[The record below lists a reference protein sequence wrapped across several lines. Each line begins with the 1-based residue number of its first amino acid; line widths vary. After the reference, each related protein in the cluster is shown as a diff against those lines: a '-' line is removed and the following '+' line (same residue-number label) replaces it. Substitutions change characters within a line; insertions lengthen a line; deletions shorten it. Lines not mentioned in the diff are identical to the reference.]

1 MSGRKYEEDLLS
13 GAGSVEQEVTNMDGE
28 KKQGKRSGFTS
39 KLERQ
44 AVTLL
49 LAKDELEKKNIELEN
64 AMIDARK
71 ASRARDVFLA
81 NMSHEIRTPINTMLG
96 LNELILRE
104 SQDETIRGYA
114 LDIKQAGTVLL
125 SLVSDILDFS
135 KLQSGKME
143 LAEETYDISS
153 LLNDLINSISIPLR
167 KKKLRLELDIASDI
181 PYKLSGDEVHLRQI
195 IGNLLSNAVK
205 YTQSGTVTLHL
216 GHEQLE
222 EEKLLLKIAVEDTG
236 IGVREKDIARIF
248 ETFNRLD
255 MEASRNE
262 EGTGLGLAVTNQLVS
277 MMGGK
282 LDVKSQYGKGSVF
295 SFAVP
300 QKIIN
305 RSPLG
310 DFQEQYD
317 RSVKNSIR
325 YREKFIAPLAKILV
339 VDDNAMNLAVAQDL
353 LRKTK
358 LQIDV
363 ASSGGECLEMLK
375 RKEYHLICMDHMMPV
390 MDGVQTLH
398 AIREMEDNPSRN
410 IPVIALTANAVV
422 GARDFYL
429 NAGFE
434 DYLSKPIEPEKLED
448 MLIQYLPKELVYLT
462 EDEEVSTAEEGGAG
476 GLNEEKLTDMGINA
490 ANGLK
495 YMGGSRSLYEKVL
508 RDFRDILHEKEEQ
521 LKSMLS
527 KEDVSG
533 YAIIVHALKG
543 NARNVGADE
552 LAEEAFELEKKS
564 KAGKLEEVEVQSPIL
579 FSMMRTLGENL
590 DRYMET
596 EMPEIGAQKE
606 EEPDRKQ
613 QISEEEWAEKLKLLY
628 QQLDD
633 FDGDGALESIQELK
647 KFQLTEEERKLL
659 RMCEKAVNDFA
670 YDVAMEIVSSALQA

>member
-1 MSGRKYEEDLLS
+1 ME
-13 GAGSVEQEVTNMDGE
+13 E
-28 KKQGKRSGFTS
+28 KKQERRSGFTS
-39 KLERQ
+39 KLEKQ
-44 AVTLL
+44 AVSLL

-114 LDIKQAGTVLL
+114 LDIKQAGTILL

-143 LAEETYDISS
+143 LAEGTYDISS
-153 LLNDLINSISIPLR
+153 LLNDLINSVSIPLR
-167 KKKLRLELDIASDI
+167 KKKLRLSLDIASDI

-205 YTQSGTVTLHL
+205 YTQTGTVTLCL
-216 GHEQLE
+216 AW
-222 EEKLLLKIAVEDTG
+222 EKQEKETLLLKIAVEDTG
-236 IGVREKDIARIF
+236 VGVKEKDIARIF

-262 EGTGLGLAVTNQLVS
+262 EGTGLGLAVTHQLVG

-282 LDVKSQYGKGSVF
+282 LEVKSEYGKGSVF
-295 SFAVP
+295 SFAIP

-305 RSPLG
+305 ASPLG

-317 RSVKNSIR
+317 KSVRNSIS

-398 AIREMEDNPSRN
+398 AIRELEDNPSRN

-422 GARDFYL
+422 GAKEFYL
-429 NAGFE
+429 KEGFE
-434 DYLSKPIEPEKLED
+434 DYLSKPIEPDKLED
-448 MLIQYLPKELVYLT
+448 ILIQYLPKELVYLT
-462 EDEEVSTAEEGGAG
+462 DDEEISVESDDNEV

-508 RDFRDILHEKEEQ
+508 RDFREILHEKEEQ
-521 LKSMLS
+521 LKSMLA

-590 DRYMET
+590 DRYLET
-596 EMPEIGAQKE
+596 EASEVSVEKE
-606 EEPDRKQ
+606 EEPAEKQ
-613 QISEEEWAEKLKLLY
+613 QITEEIWKEKLRLLHLH
-628 QQLDD
+628 LDE
-633 FDGDGALESIQELK
+633 FDGENVLESIRELK
-647 KFQLTEEERKLL
+647 NYQLSEENRKML
-659 RMCEKAVNDFA
+659 RLCEKAVNDFA
-670 YDVAMEIVSSALQA
+670 YDVAMEIVSSAL

>member
-1 MSGRKYEEDLLS
+1 ME
-13 GAGSVEQEVTNMDGE
+13 E
-28 KKQGKRSGFTS
+28 KKQERRSGFTS
-39 KLERQ
+39 KLEKQ
-44 AVTLL
+44 AVSLL

-114 LDIKQAGTVLL
+114 LDIKQAGTILL

-143 LAEETYDISS
+143 LAEGTYDISS
-153 LLNDLINSISIPLR
+153 LLNDLINSVSIPLR
-167 KKKLRLELDIASDI
+167 KKKLRLSLDIAPDI

-205 YTQSGTVTLHL
+205 YTQTGTVTLRL
-216 GHEQLE
+216 SW
-222 EEKLLLKIAVEDTG
+222 EKQEKDMLLLKIMVEDTG
-236 IGVREKDIARIF
+236 IGVKEKDIARIF

-255 MEASRNE
+255 MKASRNE
-262 EGTGLGLAVTNQLVS
+262 EGTGLGLAVTHQLVG

-282 LDVKSQYGKGSVF
+282 LEVKSEYGKGSVF
-295 SFAVP
+295 SFAIP

-305 RSPLG
+305 PSPLG

-317 RSVKNSIR
+317 KSVKNSIS

-390 MDGVQTLH
+390 MDGVQTLR
-398 AIREMEDNPSRN
+398 AIRELEDNPSRN

-422 GARDFYL
+422 GAREFYL
-429 NAGFE
+429 KAGFE
-434 DYLSKPIEPEKLED
+434 DYLSKPIEPDKLED

-462 EDEEVSTAEEGGAG
+462 EDEEISVENDDHIG
-476 GLNEEKLTDMGINA
+476 GLDEEKLTDMGINA

-495 YMGGSRSLYEKVL
+495 YMGGSRALYEKVL
-508 RDFRDILHEKEEQ
+508 RDFREILHEKEEQ
-521 LKSMLS
+521 LKNMLG

-564 KAGKLEEVEVQSPIL
+564 KDGKLEEVEVQSPIL
-579 FSMMRTLGENL
+579 FGMMRTLGENL
-590 DRYMET
+590 DRYLET
-596 EMPEIGAQKE
+596 EVSSCRMEKE
-606 EEPDRKQ
+606 EEPAEKQ
-613 QISEEEWAEKLKLLY
+613 QITEDVWREKLLRLY

-633 FDGDGALESIQELK
+633 FDGESVMESLAEFK
-647 KFQLTEEERKLL
+647 KYQLTEEHRKML
-659 RMCEKAVNDFA
+659 RLCEKAVNDFA
-670 YDVAMEIVSSALQA
+670 YDVAMEIVSSVLQA

>member
-1 MSGRKYEEDLLS
+1 ME
-13 GAGSVEQEVTNMDGE
+13 E
-28 KKQGKRSGFTS
+28 KKQERRSGFTS
-39 KLERQ
+39 KLEKQ
-44 AVTLL
+44 AVSLL

-114 LDIKQAGTVLL
+114 LDIKQAGTILL

-143 LAEETYDISS
+143 LAEGTYDISS
-153 LLNDLINSISIPLR
+153 LLNDLINSVSIPLR
-167 KKKLRLELDIASDI
+167 KKKLRLSLDIAPDI

-205 YTQSGTVTLHL
+205 YTQTGTVTLRL
-216 GHEQLE
+216 SW
-222 EEKLLLKIAVEDTG
+222 EKQEKDMLLLKIMVEDTG
-236 IGVREKDIARIF
+236 IGVKEKDIARIF

-255 MEASRNE
+255 MKASRNE
-262 EGTGLGLAVTNQLVS
+262 EGTGLGLAVTHQLVG

-282 LDVKSQYGKGSVF
+282 LEVKSEYGKGSVF
-295 SFAVP
+295 SFAIP

-305 RSPLG
+305 PSPLG

-317 RSVKNSIR
+317 KSVKNSIS

-390 MDGVQTLH
+390 MDGVQTLR
-398 AIREMEDNPSRN
+398 AIRELEDNPSRN

-422 GARDFYL
+422 GAREFYL
-429 NAGFE
+429 KAGFE
-434 DYLSKPIEPEKLED
+434 DYLSKPIEPDKLED

-462 EDEEVSTAEEGGAG
+462 EDEEISVENDDHIG
-476 GLNEEKLTDMGINA
+476 GLDEEKLTDMGINA

-495 YMGGSRSLYEKVL
+495 YMGGSRALYEKVL
-508 RDFRDILHEKEEQ
+508 RDFREILHEKEEQ
-521 LKSMLS
+521 LKNMLG

-564 KAGKLEEVEVQSPIL
+564 KDGKLEEVEVQSPIL
-579 FSMMRTLGENL
+579 FGMMRTLGENL
-590 DRYMET
+590 DRYLET
-596 EMPEIGAQKE
+596 EVSSCRMEKE
-606 EEPDRKQ
+606 EEPAEKQ
-613 QISEEEWAEKLKLLY
+613 QITEDVWREKLLRLY

-633 FDGDGALESIQELK
+633 FDGESVMESLAEFK
-647 KFQLTEEERKLL
+647 KYQLTEEHRKLL
-659 RMCEKAVNDFA
+659 RLCEKAVNDFA
-670 YDVAMEIVSSALQA
+670 YDVAMEIVSSVL

>member
-1 MSGRKYEEDLLS
+1 ME
-13 GAGSVEQEVTNMDGE
+13 E
-28 KKQGKRSGFTS
+28 KKQERRSGFTS
-39 KLERQ
+39 KLEKQ
-44 AVTLL
+44 AVSLL

-114 LDIKQAGTVLL
+114 LDIKQAGTILL

-143 LAEETYDISS
+143 LAEGTYDISS
-153 LLNDLINSISIPLR
+153 LLNDLINSVSIPLR
-167 KKKLRLELDIASDI
+167 KKKLRLSLDIASDI

-205 YTQSGTVTLHL
+205 YTQTGTVTLRL
-216 GHEQLE
+216 AW
-222 EEKLLLKIAVEDTG
+222 EKQEKDTLLLKISVEDTG
-236 IGVREKDIARIF
+236 VGVKEKDIARIF

-262 EGTGLGLAVTNQLVS
+262 EGTGLGLAVTHQLVG

-282 LDVKSQYGKGSVF
+282 LEVKSEYGKGSVF
-295 SFAVP
+295 SFAIP

-305 RSPLG
+305 ASPLG

-317 RSVKNSIR
+317 KSVRNSIS

-339 VDDNAMNLAVAQDL
+339 VDDNAMNLTVAQDL

-398 AIREMEDNPSRN
+398 AIRELEDNPSRN

-422 GARDFYL
+422 GAKEFYL
-429 NAGFE
+429 KEGFE
-434 DYLSKPIEPEKLED
+434 DYLSKPIEPDKLED
-448 MLIQYLPKELVYLT
+448 ILIQYLPKELVYLT
-462 EDEEVSTAEEGGAG
+462 DDEEISVESDDNEV

-508 RDFRDILHEKEEQ
+508 RDFREILHEKEEQ
-521 LKSMLS
+521 LKSMLA

-590 DRYMET
+590 DRYLET
-596 EMPEIGAQKE
+596 EALEVSVEKE
-606 EEPDRKQ
+606 EEPAEKQ
-613 QISEEEWAEKLKLLY
+613 QITEEIWKEKLRLLHLH
-628 QQLDD
+628 LDE
-633 FDGDGALESIQELK
+633 FDGENVLESIRELK
-647 KFQLTEEERKLL
+647 NYQLSEENRKML
-659 RMCEKAVNDFA
+659 RLCEKAVNDFA
-670 YDVAMEIVSSALQA
+670 YDVAMEIVSSVL

>member
-1 MSGRKYEEDLLS
+1 MIFMEE
-13 GAGSVEQEVTNMDGE
+13 G
-28 KKQGKRSGFTS
+28 KKQERRSGFTS
-39 KLERQ
+39 KLEKQ
-44 AVTLL
+44 AVSLL

-143 LAEETYDISS
+143 LAEGTYDISS
-153 LLNDLINSISIPLR
+153 LLNDLINSVSIPLR
-167 KKKLRLELDIASDI
+167 KKKLRLALDIASDV

-205 YTQSGTVTLHL
+205 YTQTGTVTLHL
-216 GHEQLE
+216 AW
-222 EEKLLLKIAVEDTG
+222 EKQENDGLLLKIAVEDTG
-236 IGVREKDIARIF
+236 IGVKEKDIARIF

-282 LDVKSQYGKGSVF
+282 LEVKSEFGKGSIF
-295 SFAVP
+295 SFAIP

-305 RSPLG
+305 SSPLG

-317 RSVKNSIR
+317 KSVRNSIS

-390 MDGVQTLH
+390 MDGVQTLQ
-398 AIREMEDNPSRN
+398 AIRAMEDNPSRN

-422 GARDFYL
+422 GAKEFYL

-434 DYLSKPIEPEKLED
+434 DYLSKPIEPDKLED
-448 MLIQYLPKELVYLT
+448 IMIQYLPKELVYLT
-462 EDEEVSTAEEGGAG
+462 DDEEISVESDDDES

-508 RDFRDILHEKEEQ
+508 RDFREILHEKEEQ

-590 DRYMET
+590 DRYLET
-596 EMPEIGAQKE
+596 EAADVSVEKE
-606 EEPDRKQ
+606 EEQ
-613 QISEEEWAEKLKLLY
+613 TEKLQITEEIWKEKLQLLHR
-628 QQLDD
+628 QLDD
-633 FDGDGALESIQELK
+633 FDTDGVTESIQELK
-647 KFQLTEEERKLL
+647 KYQLTEENRKLL
-659 RMCEKAVNDFA
+659 RLCEKAVNDFA
-670 YDVAMEIVSSALQA
+670 YDVAMEIVSSVL

>member
-1 MSGRKYEEDLLS
+1 ME
-13 GAGSVEQEVTNMDGE
+13 E
-28 KKQGKRSGFTS
+28 KKQERRSGFTS
-39 KLERQ
+39 KLEKQ
-44 AVTLL
+44 AVSLL

-114 LDIKQAGTVLL
+114 LDIKQAGTILL

-143 LAEETYDISS
+143 LAEGTYDISS
-153 LLNDLINSISIPLR
+153 LLNDLINSVSIPLR
-167 KKKLRLELDIASDI
+167 KKKLRLSLDIASDI

-205 YTQSGTVTLHL
+205 YTQTGTVTLRL
-216 GHEQLE
+216 AW
-222 EEKLLLKIAVEDTG
+222 EKQEKDTLLLKIAVEDTG
-236 IGVREKDIARIF
+236 VGVKEKDIARIF

-262 EGTGLGLAVTNQLVS
+262 EGTGLGLAVTHQLVG

-282 LDVKSQYGKGSVF
+282 LEVKSEYGKGSVF
-295 SFAVP
+295 SFAIP

-305 RSPLG
+305 ASPLG

-317 RSVKNSIR
+317 KSVRNSIS

-398 AIREMEDNPSRN
+398 AIRELEDNPSRN

-422 GARDFYL
+422 GAKEFYL
-429 NAGFE
+429 KEGFE
-434 DYLSKPIEPEKLED
+434 DYLSKPIEPDKLED
-448 MLIQYLPKELVYLT
+448 ILIQYLPKELVYLT
-462 EDEEVSTAEEGGAG
+462 DDEEISVESDDNEV

-508 RDFRDILHEKEEQ
+508 RDFREILHEKEEQ
-521 LKSMLS
+521 LKSMLA

-590 DRYMET
+590 DRYLET
-596 EMPEIGAQKE
+596 EASEVSVEKE
-606 EEPDRKQ
+606 EEPAEKQ
-613 QISEEEWAEKLKLLY
+613 QITEEIWKEKLRLLHLH
-628 QQLDD
+628 LDE
-633 FDGDGALESIQELK
+633 FDGENVLESIRELK
-647 KFQLTEEERKLL
+647 NYQLSEENRKML
-659 RMCEKAVNDFA
+659 RLCEKAVNDFA
-670 YDVAMEIVSSALQA
+670 YDVAMEIVSSVL

>member
-1 MSGRKYEEDLLS
+1 MEE
-13 GAGSVEQEVTNMDGE
+13 G
-28 KKQGKRSGFTS
+28 KKQERRSGFTS
-39 KLERQ
+39 RLEKQ
-44 AVTLL
+44 AVSLL

-114 LDIKQAGTVLL
+114 LDIKQAGTILL

-143 LAEETYDISS
+143 LAEGTYDISS
-153 LLNDLINSISIPLR
+153 LLNDLINSVSVPLR
-167 KKKLRLELDIASDI
+167 KKKLRLILDIASDI

-195 IGNLLSNAVK
+195 VGNLLSNAVK
-205 YTQSGTVTLHL
+205 YTQTGTVTLHL
-216 GHEQLE
+216 AWEKLE
-222 EEKLLLKIAVEDTG
+222 KDELLLKIAVEDTG
-236 IGVREKDIARIF
+236 IGVKEKDMARIF

-255 MEASRNE
+255 MEASRKE
-262 EGTGLGLAVTNQLVS
+262 EGTGLGLAVTHQLVG

-282 LDVKSQYGKGSVF
+282 LEVKSEYGKGSVF
-295 SFAVP
+295 SFAIP

-305 RSPLG
+305 PSPLG

-317 RSVKNSIR
+317 KSVRNSIS

-390 MDGVQTLH
+390 MDGVQTLQ
-398 AIREMEDNPSRN
+398 AIRAMEDNPSRN

-422 GARDFYL
+422 GAKEFYL

-448 MLIQYLPKELVYLT
+448 ILIQYLPKELVYLT
-462 EDEEVSTAEEGGAG
+462 DDEEISVESDDDDN

-508 RDFRDILHEKEEQ
+508 RDFREILHEKEEQ
-521 LKSMLS
+521 LKSMLA

-590 DRYMET
+590 DRYLET
-596 EMPEIGAQKE
+596 EAAEVDVDKE
-606 EEPDRKQ
+606 EEP
-613 QISEEEWAEKLKLLY
+613 AEKQKITEEVWKEKLQLLH

-633 FDGDGALESIQELK
+633 FDGESILESIRELK
-647 KFQLTEEERKLL
+647 NYQLSEENRKLL
-659 RMCEKAVNDFA
+659 RLCEKAVNDFA
-670 YDVAMEIVSSALQA
+670 YDVAMEIVSSVL

>member
-1 MSGRKYEEDLLS
+1 ME
-13 GAGSVEQEVTNMDGE
+13 E
-28 KKQGKRSGFTS
+28 KKQERRSGFTS
-39 KLERQ
+39 KLEKQ
-44 AVTLL
+44 AVSLL

-114 LDIKQAGTVLL
+114 LDIKQAGTILL

-143 LAEETYDISS
+143 LAEGTYDISS
-153 LLNDLINSISIPLR
+153 LLNDLINSVSIPLR
-167 KKKLRLELDIASDI
+167 KKKLRLSLDIASDI

-205 YTQSGTVTLHL
+205 YTQTGTVTLRL
-216 GHEQLE
+216 AW
-222 EEKLLLKIAVEDTG
+222 EKQEKDTLLLKIAVEDTG
-236 IGVREKDIARIF
+236 VGVKEKDIARIF

-262 EGTGLGLAVTNQLVS
+262 EGTGLGLAVTHQLVG

-282 LDVKSQYGKGSVF
+282 LEVKSEYGKGSVF
-295 SFAVP
+295 SFAIP

-305 RSPLG
+305 ASPLG

-317 RSVKNSIR
+317 KSVRNSIS

-398 AIREMEDNPSRN
+398 AIRELEDNPSRN

-422 GARDFYL
+422 GAKEFYL
-429 NAGFE
+429 KAGFE
-434 DYLSKPIEPEKLED
+434 DYLSKPIEPDKLED
-448 MLIQYLPKELVYLT
+448 ILIQYLPKELVYLT
-462 EDEEVSTAEEGGAG
+462 DDEEISVESDDNEA

-508 RDFRDILHEKEEQ
+508 RDFREILHEKEEQ
-521 LKSMLS
+521 LKSMLA

-590 DRYMET
+590 DRYLET
-596 EMPEIGAQKE
+596 EASEVSVEKE
-606 EEPDRKQ
+606 EEPAEKQ
-613 QISEEEWAEKLKLLY
+613 QITEEIWKEKLRLLHLH
-628 QQLDD
+628 LDE
-633 FDGDGALESIQELK
+633 FDGENVLESIRELK
-647 KFQLTEEERKLL
+647 NYQLSEENRKML
-659 RMCEKAVNDFA
+659 RLCEKAVNDFA
-670 YDVAMEIVSSALQA
+670 YDVAMEIVSSVL

>member
-1 MSGRKYEEDLLS
+1 ME
-13 GAGSVEQEVTNMDGE
+13 E
-28 KKQGKRSGFTS
+28 KKQERRSGFTS
-39 KLERQ
+39 KLEKQ
-44 AVTLL
+44 AVSLL

-114 LDIKQAGTVLL
+114 LDIKQAGTILL

-143 LAEETYDISS
+143 LAEGTYDISS
-153 LLNDLINSISIPLR
+153 LLNDLINSVSIPLR
-167 KKKLRLELDIASDI
+167 KKKLRLSLDIAPDI

-205 YTQSGTVTLHL
+205 YTQTGTVTLRL
-216 GHEQLE
+216 SW
-222 EEKLLLKIAVEDTG
+222 EKQEKDMLLLKIMVEDTG
-236 IGVREKDIARIF
+236 IGVKEKDIARIF

-255 MEASRNE
+255 MKASRNE
-262 EGTGLGLAVTNQLVS
+262 EGTGLGLAVTHQLVG

-282 LDVKSQYGKGSVF
+282 LEVKSEYGKGSVF

-305 RSPLG
+305 PSPLG

-317 RSVKNSIR
+317 KSVKNSIS

-390 MDGVQTLH
+390 MDGVQTLR
-398 AIREMEDNPSRN
+398 AIRELEDNPSRN

-422 GARDFYL
+422 GAREFYL
-429 NAGFE
+429 KAGFE
-434 DYLSKPIEPEKLED
+434 DYLSKPIEPDKLED

-462 EDEEVSTAEEGGAG
+462 EDEEISVENDDHIG
-476 GLNEEKLTDMGINA
+476 GLDEEKLTDMGINA

-495 YMGGSRSLYEKVL
+495 YMGGSRALYEKVL
-508 RDFRDILHEKEEQ
+508 RDFREILHEKEEQ
-521 LKSMLS
+521 LKNMLG

-564 KAGKLEEVEVQSPIL
+564 KDGKLEEVEVQSPIL
-579 FSMMRTLGENL
+579 FGMMRTLGENL
-590 DRYMET
+590 DRYLET
-596 EMPEIGAQKE
+596 EVSSCRMEKE
-606 EEPDRKQ
+606 EEPAEKQ
-613 QISEEEWAEKLKLLY
+613 QITEDVWREKLLRLY

-633 FDGDGALESIQELK
+633 FDGESVMESLAEFK
-647 KFQLTEEERKLL
+647 KYQLTEEHRKML
-659 RMCEKAVNDFA
+659 RLCEKAVNDFA
-670 YDVAMEIVSSALQA
+670 YDVAMEIVSSVL

>member
-1 MSGRKYEEDLLS
+1 MEG
-13 GAGSVEQEVTNMDGE
+13 
-28 KKQGKRSGFTS
+28 KKQERRSGFTS
-39 KLERQ
+39 KLEKQ
-44 AVTLL
+44 AVSLL

-114 LDIKQAGTVLL
+114 LDIKQAGTILL

-143 LAEETYDISS
+143 LAEGTYDISS
-153 LLNDLINSISIPLR
+153 LLNDLINSVSIPLR
-167 KKKLRLELDIASDI
+167 KKKLRLSLDIASDI

-205 YTQSGTVTLHL
+205 YTQTGTVTLRL
-216 GHEQLE
+216 AW
-222 EEKLLLKIAVEDTG
+222 EKQEKETLLLKIAVEDTG
-236 IGVREKDIARIF
+236 VGVKEKDIARIF

-262 EGTGLGLAVTNQLVS
+262 EGTGLGLAVTHQLVG

-282 LDVKSQYGKGSVF
+282 LEVKSEYGKGSVF
-295 SFAVP
+295 SFAIP

-305 RSPLG
+305 ASPLG

-317 RSVKNSIR
+317 KSVRNSIS

-398 AIREMEDNPSRN
+398 AIRELEDNPSRN

-422 GARDFYL
+422 GAKEFYL
-429 NAGFE
+429 KAGFE
-434 DYLSKPIEPEKLED
+434 DYLSKPIEPDKLED
-448 MLIQYLPKELVYLT
+448 ILIQYLPKELVYLT
-462 EDEEVSTAEEGGAG
+462 DDEEISVESDDNEA

-508 RDFRDILHEKEEQ
+508 RDFREILHEKEEQ
-521 LKSMLS
+521 LKSMLA

-590 DRYMET
+590 DRYLET
-596 EMPEIGAQKE
+596 EASEVSVEKE
-606 EEPDRKQ
+606 EEPAEKQ
-613 QISEEEWAEKLKLLY
+613 QITEEIWKEKLRLLHLH
-628 QQLDD
+628 LDE
-633 FDGDGALESIQELK
+633 FDGENVLESIRELK
-647 KFQLTEEERKLL
+647 NYQLSEENRKML
-659 RMCEKAVNDFA
+659 RLCEKAVNDFA
-670 YDVAMEIVSSALQA
+670 YDVAMEIVSSVL

>member
-1 MSGRKYEEDLLS
+1 ME
-13 GAGSVEQEVTNMDGE
+13 E
-28 KKQGKRSGFTS
+28 KKQERRSGFTS
-39 KLERQ
+39 KLEKQ
-44 AVTLL
+44 AVSLL

-114 LDIKQAGTVLL
+114 LDIKQAGTILL

-143 LAEETYDISS
+143 LAEGTYDISS
-153 LLNDLINSISIPLR
+153 LLNDLINSVSIPLR
-167 KKKLRLELDIASDI
+167 KKKLRLSLDIASDI

-205 YTQSGTVTLHL
+205 YTQTGTVTLRL
-216 GHEQLE
+216 AW
-222 EEKLLLKIAVEDTG
+222 EKQEKETLLLKIAVEDTG
-236 IGVREKDIARIF
+236 VGVKEKDIARIF

-262 EGTGLGLAVTNQLVS
+262 EGTGLGLAVTHQLVG

-282 LDVKSQYGKGSVF
+282 LEVKSEYGKGSVF
-295 SFAVP
+295 SFAIP

-305 RSPLG
+305 ASPLG

-317 RSVKNSIR
+317 KSVRNSIS

-375 RKEYHLICMDHMMPV
+375 RKEYHMICMDHMMPV

-398 AIREMEDNPSRN
+398 AIRELEDNPSRN

-422 GARDFYL
+422 GAKEFYL
-429 NAGFE
+429 KAGFE
-434 DYLSKPIEPEKLED
+434 DYLSKPIEPDKLED
-448 MLIQYLPKELVYLT
+448 ILIQYLPKELVYLT
-462 EDEEVSTAEEGGAG
+462 DDEEISVESDDNEA

-508 RDFRDILHEKEEQ
+508 RDFREILHEKEEQ
-521 LKSMLS
+521 LKSMLA

-590 DRYMET
+590 DRYLET
-596 EMPEIGAQKE
+596 EASEVSVEKE
-606 EEPDRKQ
+606 EEPAEKQ
-613 QISEEEWAEKLKLLY
+613 QITEEIWKEKLRLLHLH
-628 QQLDD
+628 LDE
-633 FDGDGALESIQELK
+633 FDGENVLESIRELK
-647 KFQLTEEERKLL
+647 NYQLSEENRKML
-659 RMCEKAVNDFA
+659 RLCEKAVNDFA
-670 YDVAMEIVSSALQA
+670 YDVAMEIVSSVL

>member
-1 MSGRKYEEDLLS
+1 MHE
-13 GAGSVEQEVTNMDGE
+13 E
-28 KKQGKRSGFTS
+28 KKQEKRSGFTS
-39 KLERQ
+39 RLEKQ

-64 AMIDARK
+64 AMLDARK

-143 LAEETYDISS
+143 LAEGTYDISS
-153 LLNDLINSISIPLR
+153 LLNDLINSISVPLR
-167 KKKLRLELDIASDI
+167 KKKLRLSLDIAEDI

-195 IGNLLSNAVK
+195 IGNLLTNAVK
-205 YTQSGTVTLHL
+205 YTQKGTVTLHL
-216 GHEQLE
+216 HWKPLE
-222 EEKLLLKIAVEDTG
+222 EETLLLEIAVEDTG
-236 IGVREKDIARIF
+236 IGVKEKDISRIF

-262 EGTGLGLAVTNQLVS
+262 EGTGLGLAVTNQLVG

-282 LDVKSQYGKGSVF
+282 LEVKSEYGKGSVF
-295 SFAVP
+295 SFAIP
-300 QKIIN
+300 QKIVN
-305 RSPLG
+305 QAPLG

-317 RSVKNSIR
+317 RSLKKSIS

-422 GARDFYL
+422 GAKDFYL
-429 NAGFE
+429 DAGFE

-462 EDEEVSTAEEGGAG
+462 EEEEVSIEADDGPG

-521 LKSMLS
+521 LRNMLS

-564 KAGKLEEVEVQSPIL
+564 KAGRLEEVEVQSPIL

-596 EMPEIGAQKE
+596 EMPEESGEKE
-606 EEPDRKQ
+606 EEPADRQ
-613 QISEEEWAEKLKLLY
+613 QISEEEWKKRLEAIH

-633 FDGDGALESIQELK
+633 FDGDSVLESIQELK
-647 KFQLTEEERKLL
+647 NCNLAEDDRKLL

-670 YDVAMEIVSSALQA
+670 YDVAMEIVSSAL

>member
-1 MSGRKYEEDLLS
+1 
-13 GAGSVEQEVTNMDGE
+13 
-28 KKQGKRSGFTS
+28 
-39 KLERQ
+39 
-44 AVTLL
+44 
-49 LAKDELEKKNIELEN
+49 
-64 AMIDARK
+64 MIDARK

-114 LDIKQAGTVLL
+114 LDIKQAGTILL

-143 LAEETYDISS
+143 LAEGTYDISS
-153 LLNDLINSISIPLR
+153 LLNDLINSVSIPLR
-167 KKKLRLELDIASDI
+167 KKKLRLSLDIASDI

-205 YTQSGTVTLHL
+205 YTQTGTVTLRL
-216 GHEQLE
+216 AW
-222 EEKLLLKIAVEDTG
+222 EKQEKETLLLKIAVEDTG
-236 IGVREKDIARIF
+236 VGVKEKDIARIF

-262 EGTGLGLAVTNQLVS
+262 EGTGLGLAVTHQLVG

-282 LDVKSQYGKGSVF
+282 LEVKSEYGKGSVF
-295 SFAVP
+295 SFATP

-305 RSPLG
+305 ASPLG

-317 RSVKNSIR
+317 KSVRNSIS

-398 AIREMEDNPSRN
+398 AIRELEDNPSRN

-422 GARDFYL
+422 GAKEFYL
-429 NAGFE
+429 KAGFE
-434 DYLSKPIEPEKLED
+434 DYLSKPIEPDKLED
-448 MLIQYLPKELVYLT
+448 ILIQYLPKELVYLT
-462 EDEEVSTAEEGGAG
+462 DDEEISVESDDNEA

-508 RDFRDILHEKEEQ
+508 RDFREILHEKEEQ
-521 LKSMLS
+521 LKSMLA

-590 DRYMET
+590 DRYLET
-596 EMPEIGAQKE
+596 EASEVSVEKE
-606 EEPDRKQ
+606 EEPAEKQ
-613 QISEEEWAEKLKLLY
+613 QITEEIWKEKLRLLHLH
-628 QQLDD
+628 LDE
-633 FDGDGALESIQELK
+633 FDGENVLESIRELK
-647 KFQLTEEERKLL
+647 NYQLSEENRKML
-659 RMCEKAVNDFA
+659 RLCEKAVNDFA
-670 YDVAMEIVSSALQA
+670 YDVAMEIVSSVL

>member
-1 MSGRKYEEDLLS
+1 M
-13 GAGSVEQEVTNMDGE
+13 
-28 KKQGKRSGFTS
+28 
-39 KLERQ
+39 
-44 AVTLL
+44 
-49 LAKDELEKKNIELEN
+49 
-64 AMIDARK
+64 
-71 ASRARDVFLA
+71 
-81 NMSHEIRTPINTMLG
+81 
-96 LNELILRE
+96 
-104 SQDETIRGYA
+104 
-114 LDIKQAGTVLL
+114 
-125 SLVSDILDFS
+125 
-135 KLQSGKME
+135 
-143 LAEETYDISS
+143 
-153 LLNDLINSISIPLR
+153 
-167 KKKLRLELDIASDI
+167 
-181 PYKLSGDEVHLRQI
+181 
-195 IGNLLSNAVK
+195 
-205 YTQSGTVTLHL
+205 
-216 GHEQLE
+216 
-222 EEKLLLKIAVEDTG
+222 EDTG
-236 IGVREKDIARIF
+236 VGVKEKDIARIF

-262 EGTGLGLAVTNQLVS
+262 EGTGLGLAVTHQLVG

-282 LDVKSQYGKGSVF
+282 LEVKSEYGKGSVF
-295 SFAVP
+295 SFAIP

-305 RSPLG
+305 ASPLG

-317 RSVKNSIR
+317 KSVRNSIS

-398 AIREMEDNPSRN
+398 AIRELEDNPSRN

-422 GARDFYL
+422 GAKEFYL
-429 NAGFE
+429 KAGFE
-434 DYLSKPIEPEKLED
+434 DYLSKPIEPDKLED
-448 MLIQYLPKELVYLT
+448 ILIQYLPKELVYLT
-462 EDEEVSTAEEGGAG
+462 DDEEISVESDDNEA

-508 RDFRDILHEKEEQ
+508 RDFREILHEKEEQ
-521 LKSMLS
+521 LKSMLA

-590 DRYMET
+590 DRYLET
-596 EMPEIGAQKE
+596 EASEVSVEKE
-606 EEPDRKQ
+606 EEPAEKQ
-613 QISEEEWAEKLKLLY
+613 QITEEIWKEKLRLLHLH
-628 QQLDD
+628 LDE
-633 FDGDGALESIQELK
+633 FDGENVLESIRELK
-647 KFQLTEEERKLL
+647 NYQLSEENRKML
-659 RMCEKAVNDFA
+659 RLCEKAVNDFA
-670 YDVAMEIVSSALQA
+670 YDVAMEIVSSVL

>member
-1 MSGRKYEEDLLS
+1 
-13 GAGSVEQEVTNMDGE
+13 
-28 KKQGKRSGFTS
+28 
-39 KLERQ
+39 
-44 AVTLL
+44 
-49 LAKDELEKKNIELEN
+49 
-64 AMIDARK
+64 MIDARK

-114 LDIKQAGTVLL
+114 LDIKQAGTILL

-143 LAEETYDISS
+143 LAEGTYDISS
-153 LLNDLINSISIPLR
+153 LLNDLINSVSIPLR
-167 KKKLRLELDIASDI
+167 KKKLRLSLDIASDI

-205 YTQSGTVTLHL
+205 YTQTGTVTLRL
-216 GHEQLE
+216 AW
-222 EEKLLLKIAVEDTG
+222 EKQEKETLLLKIAVEDTG
-236 IGVREKDIARIF
+236 VGVKEKDIARIF

-262 EGTGLGLAVTNQLVS
+262 EGTGLGLAVTHQLVG

-282 LDVKSQYGKGSVF
+282 LEVKSEYGKGSVF
-295 SFAVP
+295 SFAIP

-305 RSPLG
+305 ASPLG

-317 RSVKNSIR
+317 KSVRNSIS

-398 AIREMEDNPSRN
+398 AIRELEDNPSRN

-422 GARDFYL
+422 GAKEFYL
-429 NAGFE
+429 KAGFE
-434 DYLSKPIEPEKLED
+434 DYLSKPIEPDKLED
-448 MLIQYLPKELVYLT
+448 ILIQYLPKELVYLT
-462 EDEEVSTAEEGGAG
+462 DDEEISVESDDNEA

-508 RDFRDILHEKEEQ
+508 RDFREILHEKEEQ
-521 LKSMLS
+521 LKSMLA

-590 DRYMET
+590 DRYLET
-596 EMPEIGAQKE
+596 EASEVSVEKE
-606 EEPDRKQ
+606 EEPAEKQ
-613 QISEEEWAEKLKLLY
+613 QITEEIWKEKLRLLHLH
-628 QQLDD
+628 LDE
-633 FDGDGALESIQELK
+633 FDGENVLESIRELK
-647 KFQLTEEERKLL
+647 NYQLSEENRKML
-659 RMCEKAVNDFA
+659 RLCEKAVNDFA
-670 YDVAMEIVSSALQA
+670 YDVAMEIVSSVL

>member
-1 MSGRKYEEDLLS
+1 ME
-13 GAGSVEQEVTNMDGE
+13 E
-28 KKQGKRSGFTS
+28 KKQERRSGFTS
-39 KLERQ
+39 KLEKQ
-44 AVTLL
+44 AVSLL

-114 LDIKQAGTVLL
+114 LDIKQAGTILL

-143 LAEETYDISS
+143 LAEGTYDISS
-153 LLNDLINSISIPLR
+153 LLNDLINSVSIPLR
-167 KKKLRLELDIASDI
+167 KKKLRLSLDIASDI

-205 YTQSGTVTLHL
+205 YTQTGTVTLRL
-216 GHEQLE
+216 AW
-222 EEKLLLKIAVEDTG
+222 EKQEKETLLLKIAVEDTG
-236 IGVREKDIARIF
+236 VGVKEKDIARIF

-262 EGTGLGLAVTNQLVS
+262 EGTGLGLAVTHQLVG

-282 LDVKSQYGKGSVF
+282 LEVKSEYGKGSVF
-295 SFAVP
+295 SFAIP

-305 RSPLG
+305 ASPLG

-317 RSVKNSIR
+317 KSVRNSIS

-398 AIREMEDNPSRN
+398 AIRELEDNPSRN

-422 GARDFYL
+422 GAKEFYL
-429 NAGFE
+429 KEGFE
-434 DYLSKPIEPEKLED
+434 DYLSKPIEPDKLED
-448 MLIQYLPKELVYLT
+448 ILIQYLPKELVYLT
-462 EDEEVSTAEEGGAG
+462 DDEEISVESDDNEV

-508 RDFRDILHEKEEQ
+508 RDFREILHEKEEQ
-521 LKSMLS
+521 LKSMLA

-590 DRYMET
+590 DRYLET
-596 EMPEIGAQKE
+596 EASEVSVEKE
-606 EEPDRKQ
+606 EEPAEKQ
-613 QISEEEWAEKLKLLY
+613 QITEEIWKEKLRLLHLH
-628 QQLDD
+628 LDE
-633 FDGDGALESIQELK
+633 FDGENVLESIRELK
-647 KFQLTEEERKLL
+647 NYQLSEENRKML
-659 RMCEKAVNDFA
+659 RLCEKAVNDFA
-670 YDVAMEIVSSALQA
+670 YDVAMEIVSSVL

>member
-1 MSGRKYEEDLLS
+1 ME
-13 GAGSVEQEVTNMDGE
+13 E
-28 KKQGKRSGFTS
+28 KKQERRSGFTS
-39 KLERQ
+39 KLEKQ
-44 AVTLL
+44 AVSLL

-114 LDIKQAGTVLL
+114 LDIKQAGTILL

-143 LAEETYDISS
+143 LAEGTYDISS
-153 LLNDLINSISIPLR
+153 LLNDLINSVSIPLR
-167 KKKLRLELDIASDI
+167 KKKLRLSLDIAPDI

-205 YTQSGTVTLHL
+205 YTQTGTVTLRL
-216 GHEQLE
+216 SW
-222 EEKLLLKIAVEDTG
+222 EKQEKDMLLLKIMVEDTG
-236 IGVREKDIARIF
+236 IGVKEKDIARIF

-255 MEASRNE
+255 MKASRNE
-262 EGTGLGLAVTNQLVS
+262 EGTGLGLAVTHQLVG

-282 LDVKSQYGKGSVF
+282 LEVKSEYGKGSVF
-295 SFAVP
+295 SFAIP

-305 RSPLG
+305 PSPLG

-317 RSVKNSIR
+317 KSVKNSIS

-390 MDGVQTLH
+390 MDGVQTLR
-398 AIREMEDNPSRN
+398 AIRELEDNPSRN

-422 GARDFYL
+422 GAREFYL
-429 NAGFE
+429 KAGFE
-434 DYLSKPIEPEKLED
+434 DYLSKPIEPDKLED

-462 EDEEVSTAEEGGAG
+462 EDEEISVENDDHIG

-495 YMGGSRSLYEKVL
+495 YMGGSRALYEKVL
-508 RDFRDILHEKEEQ
+508 RDFREILHEKEEQ
-521 LKSMLS
+521 LKNMLG

-564 KAGKLEEVEVQSPIL
+564 KDGKLEEVEVQSPIL
-579 FSMMRTLGENL
+579 FGMMRTLGENL
-590 DRYMET
+590 DRYLET
-596 EMPEIGAQKE
+596 EVSSCHMEKE
-606 EEPDRKQ
+606 EEPAEKQ
-613 QISEEEWAEKLKLLY
+613 QITEDVWREKLLRLY

-633 FDGDGALESIQELK
+633 FDGESVMESLAEFK
-647 KFQLTEEERKLL
+647 KYQLAEERRKML
-659 RMCEKAVNDFA
+659 RLCEKAVNDFA
-670 YDVAMEIVSSALQA
+670 YDVAMEIVSSVLQA

>member
-1 MSGRKYEEDLLS
+1 ME
-13 GAGSVEQEVTNMDGE
+13 E
-28 KKQGKRSGFTS
+28 KKQERRSGFTS
-39 KLERQ
+39 KLEKQ
-44 AVTLL
+44 AVSLL

-114 LDIKQAGTVLL
+114 LDIKQAGTILL

-143 LAEETYDISS
+143 LAEGTYDISS
-153 LLNDLINSISIPLR
+153 LLNDLINSVSIPLR
-167 KKKLRLELDIASDI
+167 KKKLRLSLDIAPDI

-205 YTQSGTVTLHL
+205 YTQTGTVTLRL
-216 GHEQLE
+216 SW
-222 EEKLLLKIAVEDTG
+222 EKQEKDMLLLKIMVEDTG
-236 IGVREKDIARIF
+236 IGVKEKDIARIF

-255 MEASRNE
+255 MKASRNE
-262 EGTGLGLAVTNQLVS
+262 EGTGLGLAVTHQLVG

-282 LDVKSQYGKGSVF
+282 LEVKSEYGKGSVF
-295 SFAVP
+295 SFAIP

-305 RSPLG
+305 PSPLG

-317 RSVKNSIR
+317 KSVKNSIS

-390 MDGVQTLH
+390 MDGVQTLR
-398 AIREMEDNPSRN
+398 AIRELEDNPSRN

-422 GARDFYL
+422 GAREFYL
-429 NAGFE
+429 KAGFE
-434 DYLSKPIEPEKLED
+434 DYLSKPIEPDKLED

-462 EDEEVSTAEEGGAG
+462 EDEEISVENDDHIG

-495 YMGGSRSLYEKVL
+495 YMGGSRALYEKVL
-508 RDFRDILHEKEEQ
+508 RDFREILHEKEEQ
-521 LKSMLS
+521 LKNMLG

-564 KAGKLEEVEVQSPIL
+564 KDGKLEEVEVQSPIL
-579 FSMMRTLGENL
+579 FGMMRTLGENL
-590 DRYMET
+590 DRYLET
-596 EMPEIGAQKE
+596 EVSSCRMEKE
-606 EEPDRKQ
+606 EEPAEKQ
-613 QISEEEWAEKLKLLY
+613 QITEDVWREKLLRLY

-633 FDGDGALESIQELK
+633 FDGESVMESLAEFK
-647 KFQLTEEERKLL
+647 KYQLTEEHRKML
-659 RMCEKAVNDFA
+659 RLCEKAVNDFA
-670 YDVAMEIVSSALQA
+670 YDVAMEIVSSVL

>member
-1 MSGRKYEEDLLS
+1 MEE
-13 GAGSVEQEVTNMDGE
+13 G
-28 KKQGKRSGFTS
+28 KKQERRSGFTS
-39 KLERQ
+39 RLEKQ
-44 AVTLL
+44 AVSLL

-114 LDIKQAGTVLL
+114 LDIKQAGTILL

-143 LAEETYDISS
+143 LAEGTYDISS
-153 LLNDLINSISIPLR
+153 LLNDLINSVSVPLR
-167 KKKLRLELDIASDI
+167 KKKLRLILDIASDI

-195 IGNLLSNAVK
+195 VGNLLSNAVK
-205 YTQSGTVTLHL
+205 YTQTGTVTLHL
-216 GHEQLE
+216 AWEKLE
-222 EEKLLLKIAVEDTG
+222 KDELLLKIAVEDTG
-236 IGVREKDIARIF
+236 IGVKEKDMARIF

-255 MEASRNE
+255 MEASRKE
-262 EGTGLGLAVTNQLVS
+262 EGTGLGLAVTHQLVG

-282 LDVKSQYGKGSVF
+282 LEVKSEYGKGSVF
-295 SFAVP
+295 SFAIP

-305 RSPLG
+305 PSPLG

-317 RSVKNSIR
+317 KSVRNSIS

-390 MDGVQTLH
+390 MDGVQTLQ
-398 AIREMEDNPSRN
+398 AIRAMEDNPSRN

-422 GARDFYL
+422 GAKEFYL

-448 MLIQYLPKELVYLT
+448 ILIQYLPKELVYLT
-462 EDEEVSTAEEGGAG
+462 DDEEISVESDDDDN

-508 RDFRDILHEKEEQ
+508 RDFREILHEKEEQ
-521 LKSMLS
+521 LKSMLA

-590 DRYMET
+590 DRYLEMEAA
-596 EMPEIGAQKE
+596 EVDVDKE
-606 EEPDRKQ
+606 EEP
-613 QISEEEWAEKLKLLY
+613 AEKQKITEEVWKEKLQLLH

-633 FDGDGALESIQELK
+633 FDGESILESIRELK
-647 KFQLTEEERKLL
+647 NYQLSEENRKLL
-659 RMCEKAVNDFA
+659 RLCEKAVNDFA
-670 YDVAMEIVSSALQA
+670 YDVAMEIVSSVL

>member
-1 MSGRKYEEDLLS
+1 ME
-13 GAGSVEQEVTNMDGE
+13 E
-28 KKQGKRSGFTS
+28 KKQERRSGFTS
-39 KLERQ
+39 KLEKQ
-44 AVTLL
+44 AVSLL

-114 LDIKQAGTVLL
+114 LDIKQAGTILL

-143 LAEETYDISS
+143 LAEGTYDISS
-153 LLNDLINSISIPLR
+153 LLNDLINSVSIPLR
-167 KKKLRLELDIASDI
+167 KKKLRLSLDIASDI

-205 YTQSGTVTLHL
+205 YTQTGTVTLRL
-216 GHEQLE
+216 AW
-222 EEKLLLKIAVEDTG
+222 EKQEKETLLLKIAVEDTG
-236 IGVREKDIARIF
+236 VGVKEKDIARIF

-262 EGTGLGLAVTNQLVS
+262 EGTGLGLAVTHQLVG

-282 LDVKSQYGKGSVF
+282 LEVKSEYGKGSVF
-295 SFAVP
+295 SFAIP

-305 RSPLG
+305 ASPLG

-317 RSVKNSIR
+317 KSVRNSIS

-398 AIREMEDNPSRN
+398 AIRELEDNPSRN

-422 GARDFYL
+422 GAKEFYL
-429 NAGFE
+429 KAGFE
-434 DYLSKPIEPEKLED
+434 DYLSKPIEPDKLED
-448 MLIQYLPKELVYLT
+448 ILIQYLPKELVYLT
-462 EDEEVSTAEEGGAG
+462 DDEEISVESDDNEV

-508 RDFRDILHEKEEQ
+508 RDFREILHEKEEQ
-521 LKSMLS
+521 LKSMLA

-590 DRYMET
+590 DRYLET
-596 EMPEIGAQKE
+596 EASEVSVEKE
-606 EEPDRKQ
+606 EEPAEKQ
-613 QISEEEWAEKLKLLY
+613 QITEEIWKEKLRLLHLH
-628 QQLDD
+628 LDE
-633 FDGDGALESIQELK
+633 FDGENVLESIRELK
-647 KFQLTEEERKLL
+647 NYQLSEENRKML
-659 RMCEKAVNDFA
+659 RLCEKAVNDFA
-670 YDVAMEIVSSALQA
+670 YDVAMEIVSSVL

>member
-1 MSGRKYEEDLLS
+1 ME
-13 GAGSVEQEVTNMDGE
+13 E
-28 KKQGKRSGFTS
+28 KKQERRSGFTS
-39 KLERQ
+39 RLEKQ
-44 AVTLL
+44 AVSLL

-71 ASRARDVFLA
+71 ASRARDIFLA

-143 LAEETYDISS
+143 LAEGTYDISS
-153 LLNDLINSISIPLR
+153 LLNDLINSVSVPLR
-167 KKKLRLELDIASDI
+167 KKKLRLTLDIASDI

-216 GHEQLE
+216 AWERQD
-222 EEKLLLKIAVEDTG
+222 KDSLLLKVAVEDTG
-236 IGVREKDIARIF
+236 IGVKEKDMERIF

-262 EGTGLGLAVTNQLVS
+262 EGTGLGLAVTYQLVN

-282 LDVKSQYGKGSVF
+282 LEAKSEYGKGSTF
-295 SFAVP
+295 SFVIP

-305 RSPLG
+305 EAPLG

-317 RSVKNSIR
+317 KSVKNSIS

-363 ASSGGECLEMLK
+363 ASSGGECLEMVK

-390 MDGVQTLH
+390 MDGVQTLR
-398 AIREMEDNPSRN
+398 AIRELEDNPSRN

-422 GARDFYL
+422 GAKEFYL

-434 DYLSKPIEPEKLED
+434 DYLSKPIEPDKLED

-462 EDEEVSTAEEGGAG
+462 EDEEISGLEEGSSGS
-476 GLNEEKLTDMGINA
+476 LNEEKLTDMGINA

-508 RDFRDILHEKEEQ
+508 HDFREILHEKEEQ
-521 LKSMLS
+521 LHNMLA

-590 DRYMET
+590 DRYLET
-596 EMPEIGAQKE
+596 EVQEVTVEKE
-606 EEPDRKQ
+606 EEP
-613 QISEEEWAEKLKLLY
+613 AEKLQITEEAWKEKLQILH

-633 FDGDGALESIQELK
+633 FDGESVMESIKALK
-647 KFQLTEEERKLL
+647 KYQLTEENRKLL
-659 RMCEKAVNDFA
+659 RLCEKAVNDFA
-670 YDVAMEIVSSALQA
+670 YDVAMEIVSAVL

>member
-1 MSGRKYEEDLLS
+1 ME
-13 GAGSVEQEVTNMDGE
+13 E
-28 KKQGKRSGFTS
+28 KKQERRSGFTS
-39 KLERQ
+39 KLEKQ
-44 AVTLL
+44 AVSLL

-114 LDIKQAGTVLL
+114 LDIKQAGTILL

-143 LAEETYDISS
+143 LAEGTYDISS
-153 LLNDLINSISIPLR
+153 LLNDLINSVSIPLR
-167 KKKLRLELDIASDI
+167 KKKLRLSLDIASDI

-205 YTQSGTVTLHL
+205 YTQTGTVTLRL
-216 GHEQLE
+216 AW
-222 EEKLLLKIAVEDTG
+222 EKQEKETLLLKIAVEDTG
-236 IGVREKDIARIF
+236 VGVKEKDIARIF

-262 EGTGLGLAVTNQLVS
+262 EGTGLGLAVTHQLVG

-282 LDVKSQYGKGSVF
+282 LEVKSEYGKGSVF
-295 SFAVP
+295 SFAIP

-305 RSPLG
+305 ASPLG

-317 RSVKNSIR
+317 KSVRNSIS

-398 AIREMEDNPSRN
+398 AIRELEDNPSRN

-422 GARDFYL
+422 GAKEFYL
-429 NAGFE
+429 KAGFE
-434 DYLSKPIEPEKLED
+434 DYLSKPIEPDKLED
-448 MLIQYLPKELVYLT
+448 ILIQYLPKELVYLT
-462 EDEEVSTAEEGGAG
+462 DDEEISVESDDNEA

-508 RDFRDILHEKEEQ
+508 RDFREILHEKEEQ
-521 LKSMLS
+521 LKSMLA

-564 KAGKLEEVEVQSPIL
+564 KAGKLEEVEVQSTIL

-590 DRYMET
+590 DRYLET
-596 EMPEIGAQKE
+596 EASEVSVEKE
-606 EEPDRKQ
+606 EEPAEKQ
-613 QISEEEWAEKLKLLY
+613 QITEEIWKEKLRLLHLH
-628 QQLDD
+628 LDE
-633 FDGDGALESIQELK
+633 FDGENVLESIRELK
-647 KFQLTEEERKLL
+647 NYQLSEENRKML
-659 RMCEKAVNDFA
+659 RLCEKAVNDFA
-670 YDVAMEIVSSALQA
+670 YDVAMEIVSSVL

>member
-1 MSGRKYEEDLLS
+1 MKDKLSTVNEEKGMSIHMEE
-13 GAGSVEQEVTNMDGE
+13 G
-28 KKQGKRSGFTS
+28 KKTERRSGFTS
-39 KLERQ
+39 KLEKQ
-44 AVTLL
+44 AVSLL

-143 LAEETYDISS
+143 LAEGTYDISS
-153 LLNDLINSISIPLR
+153 LLNDLINSVSVPLR
-167 KKKLRLELDIASDI
+167 KKKLRLALDIASDV

-205 YTQSGTVTLHL
+205 YTQTGTVTLHL
-216 GHEQLE
+216 AW
-222 EEKLLLKIAVEDTG
+222 EKQGNDGLLLKIAVEDTG
-236 IGVREKDIARIF
+236 VGVKEKDIARIF

-282 LDVKSQYGKGSVF
+282 LEVKSEFGKGSVF
-295 SFAVP
+295 SFAIP

-305 RSPLG
+305 PSPLG

-317 RSVKNSIR
+317 KSVKNSIS

-390 MDGVQTLH
+390 MDGVQTLQ
-398 AIREMEDNPSRN
+398 AIRAMEDNPSRN

-422 GARDFYL
+422 GAKEFYL

-434 DYLSKPIEPEKLED
+434 DYLSKPIEPDKLEE
-448 MLIQYLPKELVYLT
+448 MMIQYLPKELIYLT
-462 EDEEVSTAEEGGAG
+462 DDEEISVESDDDESS
-476 GLNEEKLTDMGINA
+476 LNEEKLTDMGINA

-508 RDFRDILHEKEEQ
+508 RDFREILHEKEEQ
-521 LKSMLS
+521 LKNMLA

-590 DRYMET
+590 DRYLET
-596 EMPEIGAQKE
+596 EAADVSVEKE
-606 EEPDRKQ
+606 EEQAEKQ
-613 QISEEEWAEKLKLLY
+613 QITEEAWKEKLQHLHR
-628 QQLDD
+628 QLDD
-633 FDGDGALESIQELK
+633 FDGDGVMESIRELK
-647 KFQLTEEERKLL
+647 QYRLTEDNRKLL
-659 RMCEKAVNDFA
+659 RHCEKAVNDFA
-670 YDVAMEIVSSALQA
+670 YDVAMEIVSSVL